1 MEVDMV
7 RAFRFGPMTLATKAN
22 GKTIR
27 QMAVENFGMRTGT
40 CMRASGLMIRRM
52 ATAPTL
58 T

>member
-1 MEVDMV
+1 MEADMV
-7 RAFRFGPMTLATKAN
+7 RVFRFGPMTLATKAN

-40 CMRASGLMIRRM
+40 CMRVSGLMIRPM
-52 ATAPTL
+52 ATAHTL